1 MADDIIVNPRAINI
15 NITFADARA
24 SIHAEGIAYNPD
36 IVDDLCNRLSRLFAT
51 TLETAIRGGYSFDFP
66 LDDDDDDDDDATT

>member
-51 TLETAIRGGYSFDFP
+51 TLTTAIAHGYSFDIP
-66 LDDDDDDDDDATT
+66 WDDDDEDDDATT